1 MSYRRPA
8 ALATIVATAT
18 LLSALLAACSP
29 APADDPRAG
38 IPLVRVATVQA
49 PAPAA
54 RTYTGVVVARVQS
67 DLGFRVAGKVVE
79 RLVDTGQ
86 QVKRGQPLMRI
97 DPTDLALATRA
108 REQAVSAAR
117 ARALQTAADEKRYR
131 ELVGAGAVS
140 ASAYD
145 QIHAAAETAR
155 ADLSAAQAQADVARN
170 EAGYA
175 TLYADADGVVMTTLV
190 EPGQVVTAGQTVVRV
205 ARAGP
210 REAVV
215 DLPET
220 LRPALGSTGTAR
232 LYGGQGPAVTVRL
245 RELSDYADPRTRTFA
260 ARYVLEQSAAQAP
273 LGATISVTIAQAQG
287 TPVVDVPLAAL
298 HDEGQGAGVWVL
310 SGDPAKVTWRAV
322 KVVALGE
329 ETAAVGAGLS
339 PGERFVALGAHLL
352 HEGEQVRPAAPA
364 SEQAARGTSARVATA
379 ANAGA
384 ANAVAASA
392 GTSAVATNEVT
403 R

>member
-8 ALATIVATAT
+8 ALAISAATAT
-18 LLSALLAACSP
+18 LLVAVLAACSP

-38 IPLVRVATVQA
+38 VPLVRVATVQA
-49 PAPAA
+49 PAAA
-54 RTYTGVVVARVQS
+54 VRTYTGVVVARVQS

-86 QVKRGQPLMRI
+86 QVRRGQPLMRI

-117 ARALQTAADEKRYR
+117 ARAQQTAADEKRYR

-175 TLYADADGVVMTTLV
+175 TLFADADGVVMTTLV

-210 REAVV
+210 REAVI

-220 LRPALGSTGTAR
+220 LRPALGSTGEAR
-232 LYGGQGPAVTVRL
+232 LYGGKGDPVAVRL
-245 RELSDYADPRTRTFA
+245 RELSDYADPRTRTFE
-260 ARYVLEQSAAQAP
+260 ARYVLDPSTAQAP
-273 LGATISVTIAQAQG
+273 LGATISVTIGDAHGA
-287 TPVVDVPLAAL
+287 PVVEVPLAAL
-298 HDEGQGAGVWVL
+298 HDEGRGAGVWVL

-322 KVVALGE
+322 QVSTLGE
-329 ETAAVGAGLS
+329 ETATVSAGLS
-339 PGERFVALGAHLL
+339 PGDRFVALGAHLL
-352 HEGEQVRPAAPA
+352 HEGEQVRAAPA
-364 SEQAARGTSARVATA
+364 GDVLAARGTGARNAAA
-379 ANAGA
+379 ANGML
-384 ANAVAASA
+384 ASGGPA
-392 GTSAVATNEVT
+392 KVVSAKEMAQ
-403 R
+403 